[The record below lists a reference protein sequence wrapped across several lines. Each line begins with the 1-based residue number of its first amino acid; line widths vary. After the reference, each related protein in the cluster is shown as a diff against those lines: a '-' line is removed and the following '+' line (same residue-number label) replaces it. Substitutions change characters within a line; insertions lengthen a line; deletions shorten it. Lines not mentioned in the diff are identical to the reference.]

1 MSSTFIPYSVLT
13 KADYENIKRKEPWTE
28 ESFYKPIAEM
38 SFKHFIYSFGEYALS
53 TSKPFYT
60 AFNEGYAELT
70 EEAVEIMRAYY
81 KIASE
86 MNLTYFQFD
95 AHFIGLQY
103 TPSEETQAW
112 FKWMDSTIEEK
123 IKKHFNIE
131 EDVTS
136 FQLHMILR
144 EIASL

>member
-1 MSSTFIPYSVLT
+1 MSTFTPYNVLA
-13 KADYENIKRKEPWTE
+13 KADYENIKRREPWTE
-28 ESFYKPIAEM
+28 KSFSKPIAKM
-38 SFKHFIYSFGEYALS
+38 SFKNFIYSFGEYALS
-53 TSKPFYT
+53 TSKPFST
-60 AFNEGYAELT
+60 ALNEGYAELT

-103 TPSEETQAW
+103 TPSEEAQAW
-112 FKWMDSTIEEK
+112 YNWMDNTIEEK
-123 IKKHFNIE
+123 IKEYFDIK

-136 FQLHMILR
+136 FQLHMLLK